1 MLSGDHIF
9 RITKCNFLFKGKK
22 LFMVG
27 FSLVNEHT
35 EVMATV
41 LNQSNS
47 LEELRHML
55 VSVLQRMMALRLP
68 APKIDVF
75 FTDKPTAEAS
85 FLEGIYPGLRKTSVP
100 LTTVSTP
107 TLPPLTVPAC

>member
-1 MLSGDHIF
+1 MA
-9 RITKCNFLFKGKK
+9 
-22 LFMVG
+22 G

-47 LEELRHML
+47 LEELRQML
-55 VSVLQRMMALRLP
+55 VSVQQRMMPLGLP
-68 APKIDVF
+68 APNIDVF
-75 FTDKPTAEAS
+75 FTDKSTAEAS
-85 FLEGIYPGLRKTSVP
+85 LLEGIYPGFRKTSVP

-107 TLPPLTVPAC
+107 TLPLLTVPAR

>member
-1 MLSGDHIF
+1 MLSGDHIV

-22 LFMVG
+22 LFMAAY
-27 FSLVNEHT
+27 SLFNENT

-41 LNQSNS
+41 LTHSKS
-47 LEELRHML
+47 LEELRQIL
-55 VSVLQRMMALRLP
+55 VCVQQRMMALGLP
-68 APKIDVF
+68 APQIDVF
-75 FTDKPTAEAS
+75 FTDKPTAEAP
-85 FLEGIYPGLRKTSVP
+85 FLEGIYPGFHKTSVP